1 MKEVRYDEICIFNQV
16 IPVTGMEDRSKGDKI
31 RRGKKAS
38 QEAVAIVQERKW
50 KKMNKNSAGIDEE
63 NETGSKHI
71 GQKRWI

>member
-1 MKEVRYDEICIFNQV
+1 
-16 IPVTGMEDRSKGDKI
+16 MEDRSKGDKI